1 MRESYPVN
9 FELEVSWYEEDPTR
23 FGTDIPSPTIR
34 NVKVN
39 VYVLH
44 KYFNETYDNFQMAG
58 KGQKMYLLRWGKSGT
73 WVEEEKLKDSIF
85 ELDEQVDSNVLIPN
99 DYYI

>member
-1 MRESYPVN
+1 MRESYPVT

-39 VYVLH
+39 VDVFL
-44 KYFNETYDNFQMAG
+44 KNFSG
-58 KGQKMYLLRWGKSGT
+58 HLIIFRWLVRDRKCT
-73 WVEEEKLKDSIF
+73 F
-85 ELDEQVDSNVLIPN
+85 
-99 DYYI
+99 